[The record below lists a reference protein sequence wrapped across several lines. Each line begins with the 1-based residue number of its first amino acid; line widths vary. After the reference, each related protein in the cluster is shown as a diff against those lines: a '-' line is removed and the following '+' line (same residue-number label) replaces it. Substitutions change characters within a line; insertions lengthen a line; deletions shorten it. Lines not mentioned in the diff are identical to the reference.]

1 VARHFRSS
9 KWLEAN
15 NRNTNMKNAIEWFKE
30 KGFDANW
37 NGKIKLK
44 DIIAL
49 QNDAAKS
56 ALMTAQMV
64 ASEVIQKEAT
74 KYAVIG
80 DPIPGPP
87 AEMSLSG
94 LQYKVTS
101 AIVAMADKLEYIPEA
116 SNVELSDRRE
126 NNQR

>member
-1 VARHFRSS
+1 
-9 KWLEAN
+9 
-15 NRNTNMKNAIEWFKE
+15 MKNAIEWFKE
-30 KGFDANW
+30 KGFTFDD
-37 NGKIKLK
+37 KITIK
-44 DIIAL
+44 DVIDL

-74 KYAVIG
+74 EYSVIG
-80 DPIPGPP
+80 DPIPGLP

-101 AIVAMADKLEYIPEA
+101 AIVTMADKLEYLEGSKQSPTLAYVGAKKDLTE
-116 SNVELSDRRE
+116 
-126 NNQR
+126 